1 MNAAPDHVVVDDA
14 QIGRALRELRRRKH
28 LRQIDVAEKAHV
40 SQGTISLIER
50 GHLGRLSV
58 ATIRLVFGAVDAGFQ
73 ANVSW
78 RGGALDRLLDERHAA
93 LVAATIEIL
102 RRLGWTIAV
111 EVTYSI
117 YGERGSIDIL
127 AVHPGLR
134 IALVVEV
141 KSELTSIEAMG
152 RKLDEKERL
161 VRTQLCME
169 RFGWKPVV
177 TGRIV
182 VLPHSDAA
190 RRNVERNGS
199 LLHALLPARGND
211 VRSWLRAPSGPLAG
225 ILFVAD
231 TNGCRAKGR
240 PPGPKRVRRPI
251 GGGT

>member
-1 MNAAPDHVVVDDA
+1 VDDA
-14 QIGRALRELRRRKH
+14 RIGRALHELRRRKH

-73 ANVSW
+73 GNVSW
-78 RGGALDRLLDERHAA
+78 RGGALDRLLDERHAG
-93 LVAATIEIL
+93 LVGVTIEIL
-102 RRLGWTIAV
+102 RRLGWTMAV
-111 EVTYSI
+111 EVTYSV

-169 RFGWKPVV
+169 RFGWKPVAI
-177 TGRIV
+177 GRIV
-182 VLPHSDAA
+182 VLPDTNTA
-190 RRNVERNGS
+190 RRNVERNGA
-199 LLHALLPARGND
+199 LLHALLPARGNA
-211 VRSWLRAPSGPLAG
+211 VRSWLRTPSGPLTG
-225 ILFVAD
+225 FLFVAD
-231 TNGCRAKGR
+231 TNGRRATVR
-240 PPGPKRVRRPI
+240 PPGPKRVRRPF
-251 GGGT
+251 GAGT